1 MNNEQRL
8 LMLRLSQS
16 NMNIAIIYS
25 QLLCLWVAHP
35 RQGGGGFAV
44 GSHLGQKGVYGNL
57 MMLLRNE
64 DVVVFR
70 NFTLLSPQ
78 MFLDLVERLTPRLRK
93 ADTWYRLAG
102 GWTER
107 WL

>member
-1 MNNEQRL
+1 MGFVKQNPHRMTGL
-8 LMLRLSQS
+8 C
-16 NMNIAIIYS
+16 IA
-25 QLLCLWVAHP
+25 CDKE
-35 RQGGGGFAV
+35 GGGFAV